1 MSDEMSVLTKYRN
14 RKAVMIIALLLA
26 SLVATGFV
34 WAYKKVHIVA
44 DDQTYSVNTLY
55 KSPHRILNQA
65 GITLS
70 PEDEIRLSTASVNT
84 GTVIEVFRAIPVT
97 VTYQGKTTS
106 IFTGKPT
113 VREVADQMG
122 IPQDKIKLIPE
133 DSTRPAAGMSIRAVT
148 LSERIEEQENP
159 ELYQIVRQPDSTL
172 EKGVEETVQAGEN
185 GVKKATVRVR
195 FEDGAK
201 VAADVLAETVTVSSK
216 PQIIRVGTRDVV
228 DTSRG
233 SMRFRN
239 VRYMEA
245 SAYLPTDGSA
255 QGLTATG
262 IYARRGI
269 VAVDPSVIPLGTHVY
284 VPGYGMGL
292 AADTGGAIVG
302 EKIDL
307 CMEDAAEAWR
317 FGRRMVKVY
326 VLDD

>member
-14 RKAVMIIALLLA
+14 RKAVIVIALLLA

-34 WAYKKVHIVA
+34 WAYKNVHIVA
-44 DDQTYSVNTLY
+44 DEQTYSVNTLY
-55 KSPHRILNQA
+55 KSPHKILNQA

-70 PEDEIRLSTASVNT
+70 PEDEIRLSTASVTT

-106 IFTGKPT
+106 ILTGKPT
-113 VREVADQMG
+113 VREVADQLG
-122 IPQDKIKLIPE
+122 IPQAKIRLMPE
-133 DSTRPAAGMSIRAVT
+133 DSTRPVAGMSIRAVT
-148 LSERIEEQENP
+148 LSESIEEQETP
-159 ELYQIVRQPDSTL
+159 DLYQIVRQPDATL

-201 VAADVLAETVTVSSK
+201 VAADVLAETVAVSSK
-216 PQIIRVGTRDVV
+216 PQIIRVGTRDIV

-233 SMRFRN
+233 TMRFRD

-269 VAVDPSVIPLGTHVY
+269 VAVDPAVIPLGTHVY

-302 EKIDL
+302 DKIDL
-307 CMEDAAEAWR
+307 CMENASEAWR

-326 VLDD
+326 VLAD

>member
-14 RKAVMIIALLLA
+14 RKVVFIIALLLA

-55 KSPHRILNQA
+55 KSPHKILKQA

-106 IFTGKPT
+106 LITGKPT
-113 VREVADQMG
+113 VRDVVGQTG
-122 IPQDKIKLIPE
+122 IPQERIKLIPE
-133 DSTRPAAGMSIRAVT
+133 EDTKPVAGMNIRAVT
-148 LSERIEEQENP
+148 LSERIEEQETP
-159 ELYQIVRQPDSTL
+159 DLYQVVRQPDATL
-172 EKGVEETVQAGEN
+172 EKGIEETIQAGEN
-185 GVKKATVRVR
+185 GLKKATVRVR
-195 FEDGAK
+195 FEDGVK
-201 VAADVLAETVTVSSK
+201 IAADVLAETVAVSSK
-216 PQIIRVGTRDVV
+216 PQIIRVGTRDIV

-233 SMRFRN
+233 TMRFRN
-239 VRYMEA
+239 IRYMEA
-245 SAYLPTDGSA
+245 SAYLPTDGSS

-262 IYARRGI
+262 ISARRGI
-269 VAVDPSVIPLGTHVY
+269 VAVDPDVIPLGTHVY

-302 EKIDL
+302 DKIDL
-307 CMEDAAEAWR
+307 CMEDASEAWR

-326 VLDD
+326 VLTD